1 MSTMMFQNY
10 PYITL
15 RTGSF
20 LATQVNRKI
29 QRFVLLGFGFCL
41 LQHSRG
47 RAQLKFWPCSHLIRR
62 DIVEQQL
69 KTVWG
74 LSLSQ
79 MLKVL
84 RTQQ

>member
-1 MSTMMFQNY
+1 MERKRRKAANYMSTMMFQNY
-10 PYITL
+10 PYNAQN
-15 RTGSF
+15 REF

-69 KTVWG
+69 KTV
-74 LSLSQ
+74 
-79 MLKVL
+79 
-84 RTQQ
+84 